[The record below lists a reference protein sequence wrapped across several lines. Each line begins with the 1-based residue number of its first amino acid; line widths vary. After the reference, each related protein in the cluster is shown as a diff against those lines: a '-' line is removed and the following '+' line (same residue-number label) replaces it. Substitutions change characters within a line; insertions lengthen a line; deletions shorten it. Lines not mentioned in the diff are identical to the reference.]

1 MSSEGPKAD
10 GLRRRDGEPIFAE
23 PWQAQAMALAA
34 TLVEEKRFSAAQWSQ
49 VLAEEIQQARAAG
62 EPDSADSYYLCA
74 LCALERLT
82 KSQGL
87 LDTDELAKTKQA
99 WIEVHE
105 NTPHGQPVSLARA
118 KSS

>member
-1 MSSEGPKAD
+1 
-10 GLRRRDGEPIFAE
+10 
-23 PWQAQAMALAA
+23 MALAA

-105 NTPHGQPVSLARA
+105 NTPHGQPVSLAPA